1 MPLLYPISK
10 VKKRPEKML
19 RECIII
25 CPLVF
30 IAGYIDAIAG
40 GGGLV
45 SLPAYMITG
54 LPVHQCVATNKMS
67 AFMGTSVATV
77 KYAKNR
83 FIPWKTA
90 VFCVPCALAG
100 SAIGASI
107 ALMISDRILKLI
119 MLIIIPLTGWYV
131 LTRKGEFSS
140 KRELSFRVTVI
151 ISALI
156 AFVIG
161 IYDGFYGPGTGTFLI
176 ILLTGIVG
184 MDITKA
190 NGLTKAINWSTNI
203 AALTVF
209 LINGQVLIPIG
220 LIAGFF
226 NIAGNY
232 IGAVGFQKNGAQIAR
247 VVMIFV
253 LVIFFVKL
261 MIDLLRG
268 LI

>member
-1 MPLLYPISK
+1 
-10 VKKRPEKML
+10 ML
-19 RECIII
+19 RECLII

-30 IAGYIDAIAG
+30 LAGYIDAIAG

-67 AFMGTSVATV
+67 AFMGTSVAIF
-77 KYAKNR
+77 KYAR
-83 FIPWKTA
+83 EGFIPWKTA
-90 VFCVPCALAG
+90 VFCVPSALAG
-100 SAIGASI
+100 STIGAGI
-107 ALMISDRILKLI
+107 ALMISDRVLKLI

-140 KRELSFRVTVI
+140 KRELPFRITVI

-209 LINGQVLIPIG
+209 LINGQVLVLMG
-220 LIAGFF
+220 LIAGIF

-232 IGAVGFQKNGAQIAR
+232 LGAVGFQKNGARIAR
-247 VVMIFV
+247 MIMIFV
-253 LVIFFVKL
+253 LVIFFIRL
-261 MIDLLRG
+261 LIDLLPG
-268 LI
+268 LLYR